1 MHETMP
7 CGVEMPILTVR
18 HVTAYYYKTP
28 VAFGEHR
35 MMLRPRDD
43 DDQQV
48 LETKLEITPEPSQ
61 LTWTRDIFGNHVA
74 MARFTDRASELRFE
88 SVIRLD
94 HAPNGLGDIEDFAAT
109 YPFAYAP
116 EDRSGLARFVAPRSQ
131 KPELKRWAACFL
143 RKDGS
148 ADTRELLVDMTQTI
162 NRSFRHLARHEE
174 GIQDPAWTLELGR
187 GSCRD
192 LAVFMIAALRS
203 LGFAARFV
211 SGYLHLADDDDDR
224 DTGGNTHAWVQV
236 YLPGPGWVDFDPSS
250 GMVGNQNLVRVAV
263 VREPRGA
270 VPLQGT
276 WMGTPSDYVAMK
288 VTVKVAAM
296 AQDQARHPTM
306 MLRNECRGS
315 RVAGGND
322 RMEL

>member
-1 MHETMP
+1 ML
-7 CGVEMPILTVR
+7 CGVEMPLLTVR

-48 LETKLEITPEPSQ
+48 LESKLEITPEPSQ
-61 LTWTRDIFGNHVA
+61 LTWTRDMFGNHVA
-74 MARFTDRASELRFE
+74 MARFAARASELRFE

-94 HAPNGLGDIEDFAAT
+94 HAPNGLGDIEDFAAA

-116 EDRSGLARFVAPRSQ
+116 EDRSGLARFVTPRSPQ
-131 KPELKRWAACFL
+131 PEIKRWATCFL

-162 NRSFRHLARHEE
+162 NQSFRHLGRHEE
-174 GIQDPAWTLELGR
+174 GIQDPALTLQLAS

-203 LGFAARFV
+203 VGFAARFV
-211 SGYLHLADDDDDR
+211 SGYLHLADDDNDR

-263 VREPRGA
+263 VREPCGA

-306 MLRNECRGS
+306 MLRNECGGS
-315 RVAGGND
+315 RVAGGDD

>member
-1 MHETMP
+1 MHETML

-61 LTWTRDIFGNHVA
+61 LTWTRDMFGNHVA
-74 MARFTDRASELRFE
+74 MARFADRASELRFE

-94 HAPNGLGDIEDFAAT
+94 HAPNGLGDIEDIAGT

-131 KPELKRWAACFL
+131 QPALKIWAAGFL

-174 GIQDPAWTLELGR
+174 GIQAPALTLKLAS

-211 SGYLHLADDDDDR
+211 SGYLHLADDDPDR

-236 YLPGPGWVDFDPSS
+236 YVPGPGWVDCDPSS
-250 GMVGNQNLVRVAV
+250 GVVGNQNLVRVAV
-263 VREPRGA
+263 VREPSGA
-270 VPLQGT
+270 IPLQGT
-276 WMGTPSDYVAMK
+276 WIGTPSDYVAMK
-288 VTVKVAAM
+288 VTVRVAAM
-296 AQDQARHPTM
+296 AADSASHPTM
-306 MLRNECRGS
+306 MSCDKCRG
-315 RVAGGND
+315 
-322 RMEL
+322 